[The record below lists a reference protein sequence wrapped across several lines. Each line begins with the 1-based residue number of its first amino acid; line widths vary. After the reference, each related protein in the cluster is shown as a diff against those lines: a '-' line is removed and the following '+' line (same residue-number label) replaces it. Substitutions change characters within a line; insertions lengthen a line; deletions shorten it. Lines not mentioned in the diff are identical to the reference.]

1 MKLEKLIIAE
11 IGSVHDGSFGNAMNL
26 IESAAKHGANCVKF
40 QTHIAEAESLLSA
53 PNPIYFTG
61 EPRFEYFKRTSFSVE
76 QWIALRQKAEDCN
89 VELLSSPFSLEA
101 VDLLEEIGISAYKI
115 PSGEITNTPLIE
127 KIAEIGKPVIVSSGM
142 SNWEDLDN
150 VVNLLKENCDLAVM
164 QCSSIY
170 PCPNEKVGLNIINE
184 IRNRYNCVV
193 GFSDHTVGI
202 AASISSAALG
212 ATIIEKHFTFSKQM
226 YGSDAKNSM
235 EPLEF
240 NLMCN
245 AIRDVWVIMDNPIDK
260 NDILEY
266 KEMKLIFQK
275 SIVSKEDLSVGT
287 VLKKEHMAFKKPG
300 SGIEAKNYKELI
312 GKKLTKSF
320 VKDEMFTLDFL
331 E

>member
-11 IGSVHDGSFGNAMNL
+11 IGSVHDGSFGNATNL

-40 QTHIAEAESLLSA
+40 QTHIAQAESLLSA
-53 PNPIYFTG
+53 PNPLYFTD

-76 QWIALRQKAEDCN
+76 QWIALRQMAEDCN
-89 VELLSSPFSLEA
+89 VEFLSSPFSLEA

-115 PSGEITNTPLIE
+115 PSGEISNIPLIE
-127 KIAEIGKPVIVSSGM
+127 KIAETGKPVIVSSGM
-142 SNWEDLDN
+142 SNWSDLDN
-150 VVNLLKENCDLAVM
+150 AVDLLKENCDLAVM

-240 NLMCN
+240 NVMCN
-245 AIRDVWVIMDNPIDK
+245 AIKDVWDIMDNPIDK

-300 SGIEAKNYKELI
+300 SGIEAKNYRELI

-320 VKDEMFTLDFL
+320 AKDEMFTLECL